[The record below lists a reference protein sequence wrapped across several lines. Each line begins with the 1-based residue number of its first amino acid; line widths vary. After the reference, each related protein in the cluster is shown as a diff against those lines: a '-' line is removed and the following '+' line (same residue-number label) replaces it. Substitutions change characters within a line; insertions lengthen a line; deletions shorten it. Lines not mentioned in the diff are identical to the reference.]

1 MGIIH
6 FGDKEGYNILVL
18 FLKTSSCLI
27 LLEGEFLVYKQ
38 MAYTVALNISI
49 IKNT

>member
-1 MGIIH
+1 MEIIH

-18 FLKTSSCLI
+18 FPQH
-27 LLEGEFLVYKQ
+27 LLALFYLRVNFLVYKQ
-38 MAYTVALNISI
+38 MTYTVALNISI